1 MKKLIMLFAFLLP
14 LSLIAQ
20 EYTWETVR
28 MDGSRTAAAKS
39 GKTKVKA
46 NSSAAKVIKLVDAAQ
61 PAMARVKEVI
71 GYSSEALTKGY
82 PESALSNWT
91 VDIIMKKVESLA
103 GKRVHVGFGNFG
115 GIRVDMPQGDILLDD
130 ILSMFPFKNNLVYL
144 ELKGSTLR
152 SVFEWMAS
160 THVQPVGGV
169 KMVVEKGK
177 LTSLLIDDQ
186 PVDDEKVYGVATN
199 SFLLSGGDG
208 FYLGKDAL
216 ATVIYDELV
225 QDAMLESIRKT
236 TAEGKAF
243 EYKKDG
249 RVVIIK

>member
-1 MKKLIMLFAFLLP
+1 
-14 LSLIAQ
+14 
-20 EYTWETVR
+20 
-28 MDGSRTAAAKS
+28 MDGSRTAAVKD

-46 NSSAAKVIKLVDAAQ
+46 NSSAAKVMKLVEAAQ

-71 GYSSEALTKGY
+71 GYSTEAISKGY

-91 VDIIMKKVESLA
+91 VDTIMEKVESLA
-103 GKRVHVGFGNFG
+103 GKKVHVGFGNFG

-130 ILSMFPFKNNLVYL
+130 ILSMFPFRNNLVYL

-152 SVFEWMAS
+152 SIFEWMAS
-160 THVQPVGGV
+160 THVQPIGGV
-169 KMVVEKGK
+169 KVVIEKGK
-177 LTSLLIDDQ
+177 LESLHIDGQ

-199 SFLLSGGDG
+199 SFLLNGGDG
-208 FYLGKDAL
+208 FHLGKDAL
-216 ATVIYDELV
+216 VKVIYDDLV

-236 TAEGKAF
+236 TAAGKAF

-249 RVVIIK
+249 RVVIKK

>member
-1 MKKLIMLFAFLLP
+1 MKKLILLVSFLLP
-14 LSLIAQ
+14 LTLMAQ
-20 EYTWETVR
+20 EYTWETVP
-28 MDGSRTAAAKS
+28 MDGSRSAAVKA

-46 NSSAAKVIKLVDAAQ
+46 NSSAAKVMKLVDAAQ

-71 GYSSEALTKGY
+71 GYSTEALTKGY

-91 VDIIMKKVESLA
+91 VDIIMEKVESLA

-152 SVFEWMAS
+152 SIFEWMAS

-169 KMVVEKGK
+169 KMVVDKGK
-177 LTSLLIDDQ
+177 LESLMIDGQ

-199 SFLLSGGDG
+199 SFLLYGGDG
-208 FYLGKDAL
+208 FYLAKDAL
-216 ATVIYDELV
+216 EKVVYDELV

-249 RVVIIK
+249 RVVIKK